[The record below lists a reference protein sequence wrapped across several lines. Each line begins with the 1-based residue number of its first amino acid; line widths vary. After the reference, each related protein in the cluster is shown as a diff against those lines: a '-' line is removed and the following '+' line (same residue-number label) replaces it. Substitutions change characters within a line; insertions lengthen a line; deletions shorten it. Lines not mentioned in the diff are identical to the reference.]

1 MVSKGKGVVCVLLLY
16 SCCSP
21 VEVLDTIDEPL
32 LMDLL
37 ITDESRPFVLGALQC
52 ALVADHL
59 IAHLQ
64 MALIV
69 RSVSRVNVARQ
80 EPIPNLPTTTIMIL
94 ESRRRPPH
102 LSYTL
107 IRRIRLR
114 ERPGETREGIIAG
127 ALPLRA

>member
-1 MVSKGKGVVCVLLLY
+1 MVWKGKGVVCVLLL

-37 ITDESRPFVLGALQC
+37 IRDESRPFVLCPLQC

-80 EPIPNLPTTTIMIL
+80 EPIPNLPTTIMIL